1 MTRSTAI
8 VMFLVGMALA
18 GCGSATQTTGDPSR
32 QAPVTPQVTASTTTT
47 TLPRIPETC
56 DGPGRPSPCIPGE
69 GLPEL
74 R

>member
-1 MTRSTAI
+1 
-8 VMFLVGMALA
+8 
-18 GCGSATQTTGDPSR
+18 
-32 QAPVTPQVTASTTTT
+32 VTASSTTT